1 MERAQRLRRLEPPP
15 ESSGPVVLLGDREPD
30 PDLWDGCRL
39 AATLDPGVDNEDSGA
54 RVWVCAGPV
63 GSWSRVWPRQR
74 HLSA

>member
-1 MERAQRLRRLEPPP
+1 M
-15 ESSGPVVLLGDREPD
+15 LLGDREPD